1 VTEPGQTFLE
11 VIDGL
16 TIARQESDPI
26 DSIRLPRVTDDRR
39 AEGTGQRG
47 QQERRSMPGWWGS
60 ALVTGQHARLG
71 RCKGVAEFE
80 LRGRVGYLARKA
92 TPRANSI
99 ALAPRGGVSSLTD
112 GTGIRAVTDGIFYL
126 FSGFWLGALHA
137 ATPGHGKTIA
147 AAYIV
152 GARGRPVDALVLG
165 VFVTLSHTLGI
176 VVVAVLASVGDA
188 RSVPARIEAYLAII
202 TGLLV
207 VGIGLWMVG
216 SQWTVLFPRLH
227 GHRHDAS
234 GAHAHEHGDH
244 DQGGTAPTHDHDH
257 EHYHRHGWGPAHSHR
272 LEVLADTRPS
282 WTILLGLG
290 LAGGLL
296 PDPGALALL
305 LAAIASGKPVIG
317 LLTVL
322 VFSLGFA
329 LVLVAVGVVAARV
342 GQLVLTWLRGRWIL
356 WLQFGTALL
365 ILAVGVGLTLNAW
378 RAFAA
383 LN

>member
-1 VTEPGQTFLE
+1 VTE
-11 VIDGL
+11 
-16 TIARQESDPI
+16 
-26 DSIRLPRVTDDRR
+26 
-39 AEGTGQRG
+39 
-47 QQERRSMPGWWGS
+47 
-60 ALVTGQHARLG
+60 
-71 RCKGVAEFE
+71 
-80 LRGRVGYLARKA
+80 
-92 TPRANSI
+92 
-99 ALAPRGGVSSLTD
+99 
-112 GTGIRAVTDGIFYL
+112 GIFYL

-152 GARGRPVDALVLG
+152 GARGRPVDAFVLG

-176 VVVAVLASVGDA
+176 VGVAVLASLGA
-188 RSVPARIEAYLAII
+188 ASLVPARTEAYLAIV

-207 VGIGLWMVG
+207 VWIGLWMVVN
-216 SQWTVLFPRLH
+216 QWTILYPRLNA
-227 GHRHDAS
+227 HRHEAS
-234 GAHAHEHGDH
+234 SGDHVHEH
-244 DQGGTAPTHDHDH
+244 QVHDHGGSTHTHPADHAH

-272 LEVLADTRPS
+272 LDLLTDTRPS

-305 LAAIASGKPVIG
+305 LAAIASGKPVTG
-317 LLTVL
+317 LLIVL

-329 LVLVAVGVVAARV
+329 LVLVVVGVVAARV
-342 GQLVLTWLRGRWIL
+342 GQLVLTWLSGRWIL

-365 ILAVGVGLTLNAW
+365 ILAVGVGLAVNAW

-383 LN
+383 LT

>member
-1 VTEPGQTFLE
+1 
-11 VIDGL
+11 
-16 TIARQESDPI
+16 
-26 DSIRLPRVTDDRR
+26 
-39 AEGTGQRG
+39 
-47 QQERRSMPGWWGS
+47 M
-60 ALVTGQHARLG
+60 
-71 RCKGVAEFE
+71 
-80 LRGRVGYLARKA
+80 A

-99 ALAPRGGVSSLTD
+99 ALAARGGVSN
-112 GTGIRAVTDGIFYL
+112 GTGIRAMTDGIFYL

-152 GARGRPVDALVLG
+152 GARGRPVDAFVLG

-176 VVVAVLASVGDA
+176 VAVAVLASLGAA
-188 RSVPARIEAYLAII
+188 RSVPARTEAYLAIV

-216 SQWTVLFPRLH
+216 SQWIVLFPRLH
-227 GHRHDAS
+227 AHRHDAP
-234 GAHAHEHGDH
+234 GDHAHEHDVHDH
-244 DQGGTAPTHDHDH
+244 DGVTHTHLADHDH
-257 EHYHRHGWGPAHSHR
+257 EHYHSHGWGPAHTHR
-272 LEVLADTRPS
+272 LDVLTDTRPS

-317 LLTVL
+317 LVTVL

-329 LVLVAVGVVAARV
+329 LVLVVVGVVAARV
-342 GQLVLTWLRGRWIL
+342 GQLVLTWLSGRWIL
-356 WLQFGTALL
+356 WLQFGTALV
-365 ILAVGVGLTLNAW
+365 ILAVGVGLTVNAW

-383 LN
+383 LT